1 MNPSVE
7 EDVASGALDEQSA
20 DALAERAL
28 YDAAPLSKNGYK
40 VVQAA
45 ALLRRAMLE
54 LSKA

>member
-1 MNPSVE
+1 VNQSVE

-28 YDAAPLSKNGYK
+28 YDAAPLSKTGYK

-45 ALLRRAMLE
+45 ALLRRAMLD